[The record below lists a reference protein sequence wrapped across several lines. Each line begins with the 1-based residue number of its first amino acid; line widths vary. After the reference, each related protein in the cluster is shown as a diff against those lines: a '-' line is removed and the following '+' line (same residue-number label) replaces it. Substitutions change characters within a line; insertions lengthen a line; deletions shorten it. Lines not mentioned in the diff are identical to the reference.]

1 MRVLYKLIVNM
12 SNKFIFISG
21 CSSGIGLDA
30 VRTLKAH
37 GYNVLASCRKP
48 YDVGVLL
55 QQGIDCIQLDL
66 ASSES
71 VQTALGEIREH
82 GELYALVNNGAF
94 GVPGAV
100 EDLSRDALHHQFET
114 NVFGTHELTC
124 GCLEMMLPNNRG
136 RIIQISSILGG
147 LCLPMRGAYNASKYA
162 LEALSDTLRLELHDT
177 GIKISL
183 IQPGPIESLFR
194 ANALRQFRKH
204 IDASNSRYQKH
215 YAAVVGRLSNAKPV
229 PFTLPASAVTDKII
243 HALEAKKPK
252 IRYRVTRPTQIFLP
266 LKRLLPDRWMDKLLL
281 KLGDK
286 PKSE

>member
-1 MRVLYKLIVNM
+1 M
-12 SNKFIFISG
+12 SNKFILITG

-30 VRTLKAH
+30 VRQLKAR

-71 VQTALGEIREH
+71 IQAALKDIRNH
-82 GELYALVNNGAF
+82 GQLYALVNNGAF

-100 EDLSRDALHHQFET
+100 EDISRAALRHQFET

-124 GCLEMMLPNNRG
+124 ACLEMMLPHNEG

-162 LEALSDTLRLELHDT
+162 LEALSDTLRLELHNT
-177 GIKISL
+177 NIKVSL

-194 ANALRQFRKH
+194 PNALREYKQYV
-204 IDASNSRYQKH
+204 DAKNSRYSRY
-215 YAAVVGRLSNAKPV
+215 YASVEDRLSSITPA
-229 PFTLPASAVTDKII
+229 PFTLPASAVSDAII
-243 HALEAKKPK
+243 HALEAKTPK
-252 IRYRVTRPTQIFLP
+252 IRYRITRPSKVFLP

-286 PKSE
+286 PEK